1 MQHKQK
7 PRRPG
12 KGFERAFNLV
22 SRQIRSAG
30 ESRGFA
36 EARLLTQWAE
46 IAGPEMAGICQP
58 VKVSHTRGALGATLV
73 VLTTGAQ
80 APMLQ
85 AQLPKLRARVNAC
98 YGYAAIGHI
107 RITQTAATGFSEGKI
122 QFTAAPAPAPVEP
135 ASDIVD
141 SARETT
147 ADIRDKNLQAA
158 LESLGRNVLTKSRK
172 TKGQKS

>member
-1 MQHKQK
+1 MQHKQN
-7 PRRPG
+7 PNQRR
-12 KGFERAFNLV
+12 KGPTRAFDLV
-22 SRQIRSAG
+22 ARQIRSAG

-46 IAGPEMAGICQP
+46 IAGPDMASICQP

-85 AQLPKLRARVNAC
+85 AQLPKLRERVNAC

-107 RITQTAATGFSEGKI
+107 RITQTAATGFSEGKVT
-122 QFTAAPAPAPVEP
+122 FAPAPVEKS
-135 ASDIVD
+135 AEVGADIAQK
-141 SARETT
+141 ARQTT
-147 ADIRDKNLQAA
+147 AEIRDSDLQSA
-158 LESLGRNVLTKSRK
+158 LENLGRNVLTKS
-172 TKGQKS
+172 QKKQRQKP